1 MLLRNNFYIK
11 IKFNLRINMKK
22 VLLIILAGMFV
33 AGSTLAQP
41 SFTVGLGLNHGV
53 FAGEGTERNFND
65 GSLNTTT
72 KEYGAFTDSYPSI
85 YVEMGNDVGSIGL
98 SYQGEVTTPTNVNEA
113 NGDLGGGVPNNTS
126 VSVDFSTVT
135 TLYGLVNLPLNL
147 YAKAGYVQGD
157 IQINENQRSGNTYA
171 DQDLKGYVLG
181 LGYQHEADAANVRF
195 ELLGHAYDDVS
206 STNGVAT
213 SGNHNKVIVSKM
225 IGASAQIS
233 VNKSF

>member
-1 MLLRNNFYIK
+1 
-11 IKFNLRINMKK
+11 
-22 VLLIILAGMFV
+22 MFA

-41 SFTVGLGLNHGV
+41 SFTVGLGLNQGV
-53 FAGEGTERNFND
+53 FAAEGSESNFHE
-65 GSLNTTT
+65 GGTQKSRT
-72 KEYGAFTDSYPSI
+72 KEYGAFADSFASV
-85 YVEMGNDVGSIGL
+85 YVEMGNDTGSIGL
-98 SYQGEVTTPTNVNEA
+98 SYQGDLSTPTNVNET
-113 NGDLGGGVPNNTS
+113 NGDDGGSSTATS
-126 VSVDFSTVT
+126 TVSADFSSVL
-135 TLYGLVNLPLNL
+135 TLYGLINLPMNL

-157 IQINENQRSGNTYA
+157 IQINEVQRSGNTYA

-213 SGNHNKVIVSKM
+213 TGNHNKVTVSNM

-233 VNKSF
+233 VNRSF

>member
-1 MLLRNNFYIK
+1 MR
-11 IKFNLRINMKK
+11 K
-22 VLLIILAGMFV
+22 VLLIILAGMFT
-33 AGSTLAQP
+33 AGTALAQP

-53 FAGEGTERNFND
+53 FAGEGVERNFD
-65 GSLNTTT
+65 ESGTIKSVTE
-72 KEYGAFTDSYPSI
+72 EYGAFTDSYPSV
-85 YVEMGNDVGSIGL
+85 YVEVGNDAGSIGL
-98 SYQGEVTTPTNVNEA
+98 SYQGDVTTPRNVNEA
-113 NGDLGGGVPNNTS
+113 NGNRGSGVANNTS
-126 VSVDFSTVT
+126 VSVDFSSVA
-135 TLYGLVNLPLNL
+135 TLYGLINLPMNM

-157 IQINENQRSGNTYA
+157 IQINETQRSGNTYA

>member
-1 MLLRNNFYIK
+1 
-11 IKFNLRINMKK
+11 MKK
-22 VLLIILAGMFV
+22 VLLIILAGMLT
-33 AGSTLAQP
+33 AGSALAQP

-53 FAGEGTERNFND
+53 FAGEGVEKNSDESGTLKSTTE
-65 GSLNTTT
+65 
-72 KEYGAFTDSYPSI
+72 EYGAFVDSYPSI
-85 YVEMGNDVGSIGL
+85 YVEMGNDTASIGL
-98 SYQGEVTTPTNVNEA
+98 SYQGDVSTPTNVNEA
-113 NGDLGGGVPNNTS
+113 NGNRGSGVANNTS
-126 VSVDFSTVT
+126 VSVDFSSVT
-135 TLYGLVNLPLNL
+135 TLYGLINLPLNL

-206 STNGVAT
+206 ATNGVAT
-213 SGNHNKVIVSKM
+213 SGNHNKVTVSKM

-233 VNKSF
+233 VNKSL

>member
-1 MLLRNNFYIK
+1 
-11 IKFNLRINMKK
+11 MKK
-22 VLLIILAGMFV
+22 VLLIILAGMFT
-33 AGSTLAQP
+33 AGSALAQP

-53 FAGEGTERNFND
+53 FAGEGVEKNSDESGTLK
-65 GSLNTTT
+65 STT
-72 KEYGAFTDSYPSI
+72 KEYGAFVDSYPSI
-85 YVEMGNDVGSIGL
+85 YVEMGNDTGSIGL
-98 SYQGEVTTPTNVNEA
+98 SYQGDVSTPTNVNEA
-113 NGDLGGGVPNNTS
+113 NGNRGSGVANNTS
-126 VSVDFSTVT
+126 VSVDFSSVT
-135 TLYGLVNLPLNL
+135 TLYGLINLPLNL

-206 STNGVAT
+206 ATNGVAT
-213 SGNHNKVIVSKM
+213 SGNHNKVTVSKM

>member
-1 MLLRNNFYIK
+1 
-11 IKFNLRINMKK
+11 MKK
-22 VLLIILAGMFV
+22 VLLIILAGMFT
-33 AGSTLAQP
+33 ASSALAQP

-53 FAGEGTERNFND
+53 FAGEGVEKNSDESGTLK
-65 GSLNTTT
+65 STT
-72 KEYGAFTDSYPSI
+72 KEYGAFVDSYPSI
-85 YVEMGNDVGSIGL
+85 YVEMGNDTGSIGL
-98 SYQGEVTTPTNVNEA
+98 SYQGDVSTPTNVNEA
-113 NGDLGGGVPNNTS
+113 NGNRGSGVANNTS
-126 VSVDFSTVT
+126 VSVDFSSVT
-135 TLYGLVNLPLNL
+135 TLYGLINLPLNL

-206 STNGVAT
+206 ATNGVAT
-213 SGNHNKVIVSKM
+213 SGNHNKVTVSKM